1 MFTMFFCGSGGGVL
15 HREITFSIDEHIKPV
30 GEREREK
37 QADGGLCRKCT
48 LRVMNLPTS

>member
-15 HREITFSIDEHIKPV
+15 HREIIFSIDEHIKP
-30 GEREREK
+30 ERERKKK